1 MVVGLQ
7 SEISPAL
14 PLCQD
19 QAVVQFL
26 PASGAEV
33 KTEDN
38 GPGDLG
44 HLLARG
50 RGHGH
55 GHQGLPA
62 DVQLEERLM
71 SCFSHLEQEVAAV
84 GLLPSCVEPGLA
96 SLKPGADQGGDVQ
109 SGPDE
114 GGDGLELGQ
123 EGGGDITAGPQSAG
137 DQENGPAERRT
148 EEDRGGEGRST
159 LTSWGSVHSSQN

>member
-1 MVVGLQ
+1 M
-7 SEISPAL
+7 
-14 PLCQD
+14 
-19 QAVVQFL
+19 VQFL

-71 SCFSHLEQEVAAV
+71 SCFRHLEQEVAAV